1 MILQLGQD
9 GPKIQ
14 LSLWVCDSFSWLWT
28 FSLVMKHFLSKI
40 LFDYHFPPIN
50 LFLNLFDKIS
60 NFVLSDSSEPRN
72 LLLWINHFSVT
83 CDSLKVG
90 LIARQQLTDLTQV
103 LADWFF
109 TPCVKTPAPI
119 LPDSPHPQMWCQKSF
134 EETPSPFLFI
144 VIPIQDMFVPL
155 YNCNCD
161 QMLVGPQASLIT
173 LKCSEHPDWKLAT
186 TDRPRDKHCRLGMF
200 SPPKK
205 WLFFITFAIMRRTP
219 PPSMALFSTFPLCIS
234 INDPTNWT
242 TLATLYD

>member
-90 LIARQQLTDLTQV
+90 LIAHQQLTDLTQV

-134 EETPSPFLFI
+134 EGTLRLFYLLSSPYRICLCPWTI
-144 VIPIQDMFVPL
+144 VI
-155 YNCNCD
+155 
-161 QMLVGPQASLIT
+161 LIKCWLGRKPPWLRLSALNT
-173 LKCSEHPDWKLAT
+173 LIGSWPRQ
-186 TDRPRDKHCRLGMF
+186 TDRE
-200 SPPKK
+200 
-205 WLFFITFAIMRRTP
+205 
-219 PPSMALFSTFPLCIS
+219 
-234 INDPTNWT
+234 INIVS
-242 TLATLYD
+242 

>member
-1 MILQLGQD
+1 MSTRGCSNGDVIHLPHSSQGLYGCTKLKWYFAIPNQKFKQWPDMAWRPYKSRAYHFIECNFHQVCFIPIFGMILQLGQD

-28 FSLVMKHFLSKI
+28 FSLVMKHFLSKM

-109 TPCVKTPAPI
+109 TPCVKI
-119 LPDSPHPQMWCQKSF
+119 
-134 EETPSPFLFI
+134 PSPNL
-144 VIPIQDMFVPL
+144 
-155 YNCNCD
+155 
-161 QMLVGPQASLIT
+161 
-173 LKCSEHPDWKLAT
+173 
-186 TDRPRDKHCRLGMF
+186 
-200 SPPKK
+200 
-205 WLFFITFAIMRRTP
+205 
-219 PPSMALFSTFPLCIS
+219 
-234 INDPTNWT
+234 
-242 TLATLYD
+242 